1 MIKLDVKNESNKAL
15 QSTCFELHEK
25 FEFKAKGKDFKNSK
39 VIKGV
44 RGGKEVPKK
53 SSEVLEFVL
62 PVPAEARR
70 SFKGKLITVSHY
82 VHSPLHSDSLRLL
95 SLSLG
100 ENHSPSL
107 SLSPAAHRPHK
118 WYTTLHTTQHAH
130 SVTHGM
136 PSTHPHTSHRFV
148 PCVTMTSSTCLTG
161 VAIDYH

>member
-1 MIKLDVKNESNKAL
+1 VKNESNKAL

-82 VHSPLHSDSLRLL
+82 VRSPPFRLL
-95 SLSLG
+95 ALALSLCDSR
-100 ENHSPSL
+100 SPSL
-107 SLSPAAHRPHK
+107 SLSLLLPI
-118 WYTTLHTTQHAH
+118 
-130 SVTHGM
+130 
-136 PSTHPHTSHRFV
+136 HTSHTRY
-148 PCVTMTSSTCLTG
+148 TALTTCT
-161 VAIDYH
+161 YRYTQHSMRTP